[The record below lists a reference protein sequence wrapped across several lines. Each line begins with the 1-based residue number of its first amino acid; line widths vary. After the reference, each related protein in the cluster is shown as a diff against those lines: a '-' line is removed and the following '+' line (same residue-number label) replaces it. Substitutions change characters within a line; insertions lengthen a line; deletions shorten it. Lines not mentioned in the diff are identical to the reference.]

1 MVGYLLM
8 GKMTYFSYGFDNS
21 NLGLLNSNK
30 IAKLHK
36 KESKSLSKGEA
47 DNKSCPNSL
56 EWGRQDLRAA
66 YLNNLS
72 LVFHLG
78 KSWKIKAIKTI
89 WAISQF
95 EFHLSSNL
103 VTLLATAT
111 LKANGRKREQS
122 SFWSKAHNNILH
134 ADVLIPLEGLLQL
147 CIYHVNAL
155 QRAREE
161 ERCILNVSSVTLNKA
176 FNYIKGKMIIV
187 SNSCIHFPPYPQNRN
202 PYLYR
207 DGSGKGL

>member
-8 GKMTYFSYGFDNS
+8 GKMTYFSYGFDNG

-30 IAKLHK
+30 IVKLHK
-36 KESKSLSKGEA
+36 KELNSLSLSQGED

-56 EWGRQDLRAA
+56 EGGRQDLTAA
-66 YLNNLS
+66 YLNNIS

-122 SFWSKAHNNILH
+122 SFWSKAHKNILH
-134 ADVLIPLEGLLQL
+134 AEVLTPLEGLL
-147 CIYHVNAL
+147 
-155 QRAREE
+155 
-161 ERCILNVSSVTLNKA
+161 
-176 FNYIKGKMIIV
+176 
-187 SNSCIHFPPYPQNRN
+187 
-202 PYLYR
+202 
-207 DGSGKGL
+207 

>member
-1 MVGYLLM
+1 M
-8 GKMTYFSYGFDNS
+8 GKMTYFSYGFDNG

-30 IAKLHK
+30 IVKLHK
-36 KESKSLSKGEA
+36 KELNSLSLSQGED

-56 EWGRQDLRAA
+56 EGGRQDLTAA
-66 YLNNLS
+66 YLNNIS

-122 SFWSKAHNNILH
+122 SF
-134 ADVLIPLEGLLQL
+134 
-147 CIYHVNAL
+147 
-155 QRAREE
+155 
-161 ERCILNVSSVTLNKA
+161 
-176 FNYIKGKMIIV
+176 
-187 SNSCIHFPPYPQNRN
+187 
-202 PYLYR
+202 
-207 DGSGKGL
+207 